1 MSGPKCVSYWTDVA
15 MVAAARRRAAA
26 AAERESLA
34 TRIEELEL
42 VGEARHT
49 HGLSDVFDLRI
60 AKAPASAA
68 VEDVEAWNSSASE
81 AVARAEKSLAEAE
94 RSERQQYILDKVS
107 EAATG
112 DVAQA
117 ILRDAE
123 AEAERHSVARQPRAR
138 HASSRAADA
147 TERSA
152 AMAALIEDVP
162 AGISAEERDALEE
175 QVMELAQ
182 APPAEF
188 GSRLVA
194 AKAEMQRVGR
204 AAAQRAETRQRARE
218 LLGTLHGLDGTE
230 VDACRAL
237 LRKVIA
243 DETSLLN
250 TDVEAVQQAR
260 STAEA
265 DYERQFVA
273 SQIEAA
279 FRESGLEVGSGFAT
293 EILGG
298 EETYAVSRSS
308 SEHAVAVRLR
318 EGLVDLRLVRAE
330 GSPDAQFDADAEA
343 EFCKDF
349 GRVSAHLHEQG
360 VQLELVSHQRPGA
373 VAVDVVPEARQV
385 LAANRRRRTQPT
397 ARVRSR

>member
-1 MSGPKCVSYWTDVA
+1 

-26 AAERESLA
+26 AAERESLVA
-34 TRIEELEL
+34 RVADLE
-42 VGEARHT
+42 VAGEARRT

-60 AKAPASAA
+60 AKAPASATI
-68 VEDVEAWNSSASE
+68 EDIEAWNSSASQ
-81 AVARAEKSLAEAE
+81 AVVRAEKSLAEAE
-94 RSERQQYILDKVS
+94 QSERQQHIRDQVS
-107 EAATG
+107 EAATS
-112 DVAQA
+112 DTAQA
-117 ILRDAE
+117 ILRSAK

-138 HASSRAADA
+138 HAPPRTAEPAERLAAI
-147 TERSA
+147 S
-152 AMAALIEDVP
+152 ALIEDLP
-162 AGISAEERDALEE
+162 AGISEEERDALEE
-175 QVMELAQ
+175 QVIGLAQ
-182 APPAEF
+182 APHAEF

-194 AKAEMQRVGR
+194 AKAEAQRVGR
-204 AAAQRAETRQRARE
+204 AAAQRAEVRQRARR
-218 LLGTLHGLDGTE
+218 LLETLHGLDGTE
-230 VDACRAL
+230 VDACRVL
-237 LRKVIA
+237 LRRAIA
-243 DETSLLN
+243 GETPLLD

-260 STAEA
+260 AAAEA
-265 DYERQFVA
+265 DYERHFVA

-279 FRESGLEVGSGFAT
+279 FRGSGLEVGPGFST

-298 EETYAVSRSS
+298 EETYAASRSS

-330 GSPDAQFDADAEA
+330 GTPDAQFDADAEV

-385 LAANRRRRTQPT
+385 LAVKRRSRAQPS
-397 ARVRSR
+397 ARVRPR